1 MNYERVTYQE
11 IKLSFL
17 DSCYSYCRHK
27 LKGIKRGGAGWAEG
41 EHEIGY
47 AYEQF
52 ENAYDLPIEK
62 LMLEVVALIFWGG
75 RCPAHS
81 YVLHKKS
88 IDRIL
93 SEINLD
99 VLVSILGDD
108 ERQDFLGDI
117 ELLMF

>member
-1 MNYERVTYQE
+1 MNYERVTYKE
-11 IKLSFL
+11 IKFSFL

-27 LKGIKRGGAGWAEG
+27 VKDIKKGGPGWAEG

-75 RCPAHS
+75 RCSEHS
-81 YVLHKKS
+81 YILHKKA

-117 ELLMF
+117 ELLLF